1 LYKEDLLCCA
11 AKHNEHNSAP
21 VWWHV
26 YPSSYIIRHH
36 LPSLLCLFF
45 CLCSRLTCC
54 GSAKNFGQHWLCSL
68 QIFYQSVSSDFVPI
82 LISSV
87 LVELS
92 ICVLEFLLV
101 HSLQRVY
108 WQAWDFPIY
117 GAALD
122 RVVYQDAVEYE
133 EAWWLRQYSI
143 KPWNFEIEL
152 TFYLLGLSNFNIHSL
167 VHKHQGRLF
176 RIIAQTE
183 GRRSEKLDSKIPYS
197 QMFLP
202 LVGTITSTIV
212 SAFKWI
218 LENVQTHP
226 LKSTTKHFV

>member
-1 LYKEDLLCCA
+1 VL
-11 AKHNEHNSAP
+11 
-21 VWWHV
+21 
-26 YPSSYIIRHH
+26 PSIMSTIQHQCNDVFTPHLISLVIIF
-36 LPSLLCLFF
+36 PSLLCPFF

-92 ICVLEFLLV
+92 ICILEFLLV

-133 EAWWLRQYSI
+133 EAGWLSQYSI
-143 KPWNFEIEL
+143 KPE
-152 TFYLLGLSNFNIHSL
+152 TS
-167 VHKHQGRLF
+167 
-176 RIIAQTE
+176 
-183 GRRSEKLDSKIPYS
+183 KLNWHFIRWDCQILIFMAWSI
-197 QMFLP
+197 
-202 LVGTITSTIV
+202 STK
-212 SAFKWI
+212 AGC
-218 LENVQTHP
+218 
-226 LKSTTKHFV
+226 